1 MFEFSIICVLMR
13 LGDDDGDDDDDDD
26 NGVDVDNLGCC
37 VDAEQVGVVL
47 FQI

>member
-1 MFEFSIICVLMR
+1 MTV
-13 LGDDDGDDDDDDD
+13 GDDAGDGDGEDDDDYA

-37 VDAEQVGVVL
+37 EDGEQVGVVL